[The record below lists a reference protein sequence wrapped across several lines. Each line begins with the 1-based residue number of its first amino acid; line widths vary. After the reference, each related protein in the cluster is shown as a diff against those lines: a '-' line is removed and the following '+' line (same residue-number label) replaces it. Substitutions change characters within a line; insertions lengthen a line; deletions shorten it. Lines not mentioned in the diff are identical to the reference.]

1 LDILL
6 SVLDILM
13 IRFDFPKSDSDEAS
27 MTDPKKTNL
36 DILYKPKARRNK
48 SSSKSTAE
56 KAPLSAMN
64 EMSGQTLR
72 RFAAPGAKSQML
84 RTILFLDA
92 LGDELEDIGDLSSP
106 NPNLRIMAALMRG
119 HIEGKTVTATS
130 LIGAS
135 RAPYATAN
143 RRVQEMVDTG
153 LIEKRTRTKTGKSYS
168 MHPSETLLEHWMQLS
183 NRLARLCNMHFG
195 GDTAPDE
202 TADYYFGGTYMNAK
216 SIPPL
221 QVLPDPI
228 KMAGGLRVL
237 AHGDPTFMVMD
248 NLKRQFEQTL
258 GTQIHQRVF
267 SIDRLRYEALRN
279 AERKAS
285 RYDIIAVD
293 LPWVGEFADKGI
305 LMPLGEAMDIADLDP
320 ADFHTAG
327 WQGAHWDGR
336 LYGVP
341 AQTTPE
347 LLFYRKDLFAQAG
360 LVPPTTTEELLTAAA
375 TLHDPQHGM
384 HGIAWNAA
392 RGTALG
398 HTVLMTLA
406 DFGQPVLDLPKIA
419 GGFDTSHLSK
429 SDYKVTIDTDA
440 GLRAAEFLMELM
452 KYSPPDILSMSWY
465 ERVRPYAAGRIAM
478 AYGYTLL
485 APYFELDEASP
496 AQNQTGYL
504 PHPSGPGAS
513 PVAPVGGYMM
523 GIPANLPKDRVA
535 DAVAAL
541 RVFTSPEAQKLYAQ
555 NGSRTN
561 PRYSVASDPDVRRM
575 SPIFE
580 AVDAMSWRD
589 ELQFWP
595 RPPIPEIN
603 QIIQICGEEF
613 HDMLRG
619 IISPQDALRHAQER
633 ADATLR
639 PPA

>member
-1 LDILL
+1 MKNPKKTKLDILAGQKDRTRKL
-6 SVLDILM
+6 S
-13 IRFDFPKSDSDEAS
+13 PE
-27 MTDPKKTNL
+27 P
-36 DILYKPKARRNK
+36 
-48 SSSKSTAE
+48 TAE
-56 KAPLSAMN
+56 KALAPVMN
-64 EMSGQTLR
+64 VMSKDTMH
-72 RFAAPGAKSQML
+72 RFTAPEAKTQML
-84 RTILFLDA
+84 RTITFLDA
-92 LGDELEDIGDLSSP
+92 LGDELEEIGDLSSP
-106 NPNLRIMAALMRG
+106 NPNLRIMASLMRG
-119 HIEGKTVTATS
+119 HIEGKTVTATA

-143 RRVQEMVDTG
+143 RRVQEMVDVG
-153 LIEKRTRTKTGKSYS
+153 LIEKRARTKTGKSYS
-168 MHPSETLLEHWMQLS
+168 MHPSETLLDHWMQLS
-183 NRLARLCNMHFG
+183 NRLDRLSNKHFG
-195 GDTAPDE
+195 SQGTPE
-202 TADYYFGGTYMNAK
+202 TNADYYFGGTYMNVK

-221 QVLPDPI
+221 QVLPEPI

-248 NLKRQFEQTL
+248 SLKRQFEQTL
-258 GTQIHQRVF
+258 GAQIHQRVF
-267 SIDRLRYEALRN
+267 SIDRLRHEALRN

-293 LPWVGEFADKGI
+293 LPWVGEFAAKDI
-305 LMPLGEAMDIADLDP
+305 LMPLDEAMDISGLDP

-327 WQGAHWDGR
+327 WQAAHWGGK

-360 LVPPTTTEELLTAAA
+360 LAPPTTTDELLTAAA
-375 TLHDPQHGM
+375 ALHQPQRGM

-419 GGFDTSHLSK
+419 GGFGTDHLSN
-429 SDYKVTIDTDA
+429 SPYKVTIDTEA

-485 APYFELDEASP
+485 APYFELDDASP

-504 PHPSGPGAS
+504 PHPSGPDATT
-513 PVAPVGGYMM
+513 VAPVGGYMM
-523 GIPANLPKDRVA
+523 GIPANLPKDRIA

-541 RVFTSPEAQKLYAQ
+541 QVFTSPEAQKLYAQ

-561 PRYSVASDPDVRRM
+561 PRYSVAADPDVRRM

-603 QIIQICGEEF
+603 EIIQICGEEF
-613 HDMLRG
+613 HGMLRG
-619 IISPQDALRHAQER
+619 IVTPKEALRRAQGR
-633 ADATLR
+633 ADAII
-639 PPA
+639 